1 MEESMFNYK
10 LFFSIAVF
18 GGLSCAIA
26 ITGLLP
32 RSIEANEIKKEL
44 TAPKN
49 TKQVGGDQSLENSLP
64 SQDQVSVS
72 SLVKLQ
78 ILLDRA
84 GFSSGEIDG
93 SARSNVRK
101 AISAFQDAHGLSR
114 AGRSDDATL
123 EALASAEL
131 TEPLVSYTISDQD
144 AAGPFTETIPND
156 LMEQSKLPGLGYTS
170 ILEGLGEKFHSKPSL
185 LQKLNPSAQFQA
197 GDTILVPNVFNLPDD
212 AQTQNHAAPK
222 SGKESLR
229 IKGGY
234 TIVVTERTSDVVL
247 KDPNGEILFHAP
259 ATVGSEHDRLPIG
272 GWKVTTIHRNPVFS
286 YNPDLFWDANATH
299 SKAKIAAGP
308 NNPVGLVWIGLNAPN
323 YGLHGTPEPGKIGH
337 SESHGCIRMTNW
349 DALRLAS
356 LIKVGTD
363 VIFQ

>member
-1 MEESMFNYK
+1 MYRYN
-10 LFFSIAVF
+10 FFSVAVRAA
-18 GGLSCAIA
+18 LSCAIA
-26 ITGLLP
+26 VAGLLP
-32 RSIEANEIKKEL
+32 SSIEAQEL
-44 TAPKN
+44 KSN
-49 TKQVGGDQSLENSLP
+49 TKDAATQG
-64 SQDQVSVS
+64 SVTSEAPIS

-93 SARSNVRK
+93 SAGSNVRK
-101 AISAFQDAHGLSR
+101 AISAFQDARRLLR

-123 EALASAEL
+123 EALFSAEL
-131 TEPLVSYTISDQD
+131 TEPLVSYTISDKD
-144 AAGPFTETIPND
+144 AEGPFSENIPKD
-156 LMEQSKLPGLGYTS
+156 LMEQAKLPHMGYAS
-170 ILEGLGEKFHSKPSL
+170 ILEGLGERFHSKPDL
-185 LQKLNPSAQFQA
+185 LKKLNPASEFQA

-212 AQTQNHAAPK
+212 AQTQNNSAQK
-222 SGKESLR
+222 SGK
-229 IKGGY
+229 KGSRTEGSY

-247 KDPNGEILFHAP
+247 KNADGEILFHAP

-272 GWKVTTIHRNPVFS
+272 DWRVTSIVKNPTFS
-286 YNPDLFWDANATH
+286 YNPELFWDANPTH

-308 NNPVGLVWIGLNAPN
+308 NNPVGLVWIGLDTPN

-337 SESHGCIRMTNW
+337 SESHGCIRLTNW

>member
-1 MEESMFNYK
+1 MKKLRNVFFVLAMF
-10 LFFSIAVF
+10 FVSF
-18 GGLSCAIA
+18 
-26 ITGLLP
+26 LLLY
-32 RSIEANEIKKEL
+32 ANDD
-44 TAPKN
+44 TVAQN
-49 TKQVGGDQSLENSLP
+49 TPSENQVRI
-64 SQDQVSVS
+64 S

-93 SARSNVRK
+93 SAGSNVRK
-101 AISAFQDAHGLSR
+101 AIAAFQDANGLSP
-114 AGRSDDATL
+114 AGRSDQATL
-123 EALASAEL
+123 EALSSAEL
-131 TEPLVSYTISDQD
+131 TEPLVSYTISDKD
-144 AAGPFTETIPND
+144 AAGPFNETIPTD
-156 LMEQSKLPGLGYTS
+156 LMEQANLPHMGYTS
-170 ILEGLGEKFHSKPSL
+170 ILEGLGEKFHSKPDL
-185 LQKLNPSAQFQA
+185 LQKLNPESEFLA

-212 AQTQNHAAPK
+212 AQTQNNSAPK
-222 SGKESLR
+222 SGKEKLGA
-229 IKGGY
+229 KGRH

-247 KDPNGEILFHAP
+247 KDPEGAILFHAP
-259 ATVGSEHDRLPIG
+259 ATVGSEQDRLPLG

-286 YNPDLFWDANATH
+286 YNPELFWDADPEH

-308 NNPVGLVWIGLNAPN
+308 NNPVGMVWIGLNTPN

>member
-1 MEESMFNYK
+1 MYK
-10 LFFSIAVF
+10 YNVFSIVVR
-18 GGLSCAIA
+18 GLSCAIVIA
-26 ITGLLP
+26 GLLP
-32 RSIEANEIKKEL
+32 CSIEAQAKKSD
-44 TAPKN
+44 
-49 TKQVGGDQSLENSLP
+49 TKVESSISTP
-64 SQDQVSVS
+64 TSATPIS

-93 SARSNVRK
+93 TAGSNVRK
-101 AISAFQDAHGLSR
+101 AISAFQDARGLSR

-123 EALASAEL
+123 QALSSAEL
-131 TEPLVSYTISDQD
+131 TEPLVNYTISDKD
-144 AAGPFTETIPND
+144 AAGPYAESIPKD
-156 LMEQSKLPGLGYTS
+156 LMEQAKLTHMGYAS
-170 ILEGLGEKFHSKPSL
+170 ILEGLGEKFHSNPNL
-185 LQKLNPSAQFQA
+185 LQKLNPESHFLA

-212 AQTQNHAAPK
+212 AQTQNNSAPK
-222 SGKESLR
+222 SGKARLR
-229 IKGGY
+229 AKGHY
-234 TIVVTERTSDVVL
+234 TILVTELTSDVVL
-247 KDPNGEILFHAP
+247 KNPDGEILFHAP

-272 GWKVTTIHRNPVFS
+272 GWKVTTIHRNPVYS
-286 YNPDLFWDANATH
+286 YNPELFWDADPAH

-323 YGLHGTPEPGKIGH
+323 FGLHGTPEPGKIGH
-337 SESHGCIRMTNW
+337 SESHGCVRLTNW